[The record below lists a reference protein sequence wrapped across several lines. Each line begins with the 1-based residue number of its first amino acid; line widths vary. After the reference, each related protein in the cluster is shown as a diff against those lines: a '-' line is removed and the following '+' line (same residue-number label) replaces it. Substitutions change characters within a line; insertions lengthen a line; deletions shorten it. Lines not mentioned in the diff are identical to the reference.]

1 MKRREREREGNRRGE
16 KKDTVEDAKR
26 RRDALGWVVNVSGGA
41 DEFGRVKLNQRRI
54 QCTNADLAFCV
65 GGIVEF
71 LGMSS

>member
-1 MKRREREREGNRRGE
+1 M
-16 KKDTVEDAKR
+16 EDAKR
-26 RRDALGWVVNVSGGA
+26 RRDALGRVVNVSGGA